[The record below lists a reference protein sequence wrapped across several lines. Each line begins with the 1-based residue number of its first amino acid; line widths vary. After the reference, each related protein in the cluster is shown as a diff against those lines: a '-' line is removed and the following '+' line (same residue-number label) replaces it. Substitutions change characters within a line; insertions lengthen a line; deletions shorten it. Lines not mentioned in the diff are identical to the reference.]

1 MMSAKGWTL
10 LFSIALATMLPGL
23 SLTQSFNGSIGGLVT
38 DPSGAVIPGA
48 QLTLKSVRTGAE
60 MKFTADRDGLF
71 RFGNLQQD
79 VYELRATAKGFQ
91 EFVQRGITV
100 NVNQAVTVNIT
111 LAIGPETQTI
121 EVTTN
126 ASPLNFET
134 PEIKQAIPTKAVED
148 LPLQVAGSPRTAA
161 SFVLLLPG
169 VTTGGGGSPFDAR
182 VNGGQQLSDEALL
195 DGVSTQQG
203 VSSVAGMVSIFGDQP
218 VVPEEV
224 SEVSVLTS
232 NYEPQYG
239 STSSSVI
246 TMVTKSGTN
255 EFHGEAHEFH
265 RNTVLNARPYGVP
278 DRPQDLENEF
288 GASLGGPV
296 KIPGISSG
304 NRKTFFFFTYDRWVQ
319 RGATRRPI
327 LSFPTLQ
334 ERNGDFRDWV
344 DGEGNLIPIFDPA
357 TTRPNPGYN
366 PNLPAPLI
374 HRPCKQIARER
385 ARGRLLL
392 F

>member
-148 LPLQVAGSPRTAA
+148 LPLQVQSEIDHYVAARDQILPRKWR
-161 SFVLLLPG
+161 V
-169 VTTGGGGSPFDAR
+169 FDETMVRENTHRTKFWFHQVR
-182 VNGGQQLSDEALL
+182 VILL
-195 DGVSTQQG
+195 DKEPLQALSAHVFRNAPR
-203 VSSVAGMVSIFGDQP
+203 VLALAGH
-218 VVPEEV
+218 
-224 SEVSVLTS
+224 L
-232 NYEPQYG
+232 
-239 STSSSVI
+239 
-246 TMVTKSGTN
+246 
-255 EFHGEAHEFH
+255 
-265 RNTVLNARPYGVP
+265 
-278 DRPQDLENEF
+278 
-288 GASLGGPV
+288 
-296 KIPGISSG
+296 
-304 NRKTFFFFTYDRWVQ
+304 
-319 RGATRRPI
+319 
-327 LSFPTLQ
+327 
-334 ERNGDFRDWV
+334 
-344 DGEGNLIPIFDPA
+344 
-357 TTRPNPGYN
+357 
-366 PNLPAPLI
+366 
-374 HRPCKQIARER
+374 
-385 ARGRLLL
+385 
-392 F
+392 